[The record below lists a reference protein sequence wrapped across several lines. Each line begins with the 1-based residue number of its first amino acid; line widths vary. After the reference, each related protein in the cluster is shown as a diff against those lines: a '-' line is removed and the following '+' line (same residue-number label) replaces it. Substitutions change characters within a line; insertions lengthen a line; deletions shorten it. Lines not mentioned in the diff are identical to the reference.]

1 MSTPGRAF
9 AGARIF
15 DGVRLL
21 SDHVL
26 LENADGS
33 TKVTSHDALPDGC
46 PVTQLG
52 GGIITQGMVD
62 LQVNGGGGVMFN
74 HAPKVDTLAQIAA
87 AHRGLGSL
95 ALLPTLITDT
105 PENTRAAIT
114 AIRAAQDQRLQGI
127 TGLHLEGPHLSRARK
142 GAHDGALIRPMEEAD
157 LAAILDAANAIDTV
171 MVTVAPENVTIDQ
184 ITQMT
189 REGIVVSLGHSD
201 CDYDTAMRAFDAGAR
216 CATHLY
222 NAMSQASS
230 RAPGLVGA
238 ALDHGAAFSGL
249 IADGIHVHPAMIRSA
264 LAAKRGPGKIFLVS
278 DAMATAGSDI
288 TSFTLNEREILRK
301 DGRLTL
307 KDGTLAGA
315 DLTLPQAVAYLVNAV
330 GVPLADALAMASSVP
345 AGLLRQNS
353 SLDRIGDLVWF
364 SDASEDQDAEFALTH
379 PRWLSDV

>member
-1 MSTPGRAF
+1 MTTPVRAF
-9 AGARIF
+9 SGARIF
-15 DGVRLL
+15 DGTTLL
-21 SDHVL
+21 SDRIL

-33 TKVTSHDALPDGC
+33 TKIIAQDALQSGC
-46 PVTQLG
+46 PVTPLSG
-52 GGIITQGMVD
+52 GLITRGLID
-62 LQVNGGGGVMFN
+62 LQANGGGGVMFN
-74 HAPKVDTLAQIAA
+74 HAPQVDTLAQIAA
-87 AHRGLGSL
+87 AHRGLGTA

-105 PENTRAAIT
+105 PDNTRAAIA
-114 AIRAAQDQRLQGI
+114 AIRAAHDQRVQGI
-127 TGLHLEGPHLSRARK
+127 AGVHLEGPHLSQARK
-142 GAHDGALIRPMEEAD
+142 GAHDGALIRPMEHAD
-157 LAAILDAANAIDTV
+157 LAAILDAAHAIDTV
-171 MVTVAPENVTIDQ
+171 MVTVAPENVTMDQ

-189 REGIVVSLGHSD
+189 QEGIVVSLGHSD

-238 ALDHGAAFSGL
+238 ALDHGATSAGL

-264 LAAKRGPGKIFLVS
+264 LAAKQGPGEIFLVS

-288 TSFTLNEREILRK
+288 TSFTLNGREILRK

-307 KDGTLAGA
+307 GDGTLAGA

-330 GVPLADALAMASSVP
+330 GIPLADALAMASRVP
-345 AGLLRQNS
+345 AGLLRQNDS
-353 SLDRIGDLVWF
+353 FDRIGDLVWF
-364 SDASEDQDAEFALTH
+364 NDASEDADCALTN